1 MRACP
6 LGKASGSAH
15 ETERGR
21 VAYPLGKASGSA
33 HPIGAERSGQNIYF
47 KITFLE
53 GSPSGLWRALGK
65 RVGCQ
70 SPRGFKSLSFRIFL
84 SLNLSKII

>member
-33 HPIGAERSGQNIYF
+33 HPRGAEWSDQNILCIMF
-47 KITFLE
+47 ILFIVRSWVKNILVI
-53 GSPSGLWRALGK
+53 P
-65 RVGCQ
+65 Q
-70 SPRGFKSLSFRIFL
+70 I
-84 SLNLSKII
+84 